1 MTRGLFGAVVG
12 TGSAVVFL
20 VTPLIRVIAARR
32 GFAMR
37 VPGAEVGDVDHADQ
51 ARVVDYEAARGP
63 VPLCLGLAGEA
74 QNEDDGRN
82 EQKDA
87 VRDPD
92 PCN

>member
-1 MTRGLFGAVVG
+1 MGEMGFQAGSKYRYEFG
-12 TGSAVVFL
+12 S
-20 VTPLIRVIAARR
+20 RCR
-32 GFAMR
+32 FAMR
-37 VPGAEVGDVDHADQ
+37 VPGAEVGHVDHADQ
-51 ARVVDYEAARGP
+51 AWVVDHEAARDP
-63 VPLCLGLAGEA
+63 VSLCLGLAGEG